1 MPIFITF
8 HMLELEHVA
17 GKSTFVKGRQVCVNV
32 NNITHFIT
40 AATKQHPENQGT
52 FISFVGED
60 DNNGTIRVSATYEE
74 VEILIASTID
84 YIHQLRA
91 RQF

>member
-17 GKSTFVKGRQVCVNV
+17 GKSTFVKGRPVCINA
-32 NNITHFIT
+32 NNITHYLT

-60 DNNGTIRVSATYEE
+60 DNNGNVRVAESYNEVAT
-74 VEILIASTID
+74 LISSTVD
-84 YIHQLRA
+84 YLRERYA
-91 RQF
+91 NKP